1 MQLAATAFFLA
12 LESAGNNNAVKIPM
26 IAMTT
31 NSSIRVN
38 PAYLVEDWYWF
49 TEFYIVVLLTSSPFC
64 VTVHL
69 NFCLL
74 GIVHISAVLDVSLM
88 NNKLRFK

>member
-49 TEFYIVVLLTSSPFC
+49 TEFYIVVLPNFFQAKEALNNASP
-64 VTVHL
+64 TKAT
-69 NFCLL
+69 
-74 GIVHISAVLDVSLM
+74 GE
-88 NNKLRFK
+88 K